1 MTAAKKNIVVLA
13 TTNAGKVRELAA
25 PLHAYGLEV
34 LGMDAFQGIG
44 DIEETGTTFEENALL
59 KARIV
64 ADATG
69 YVTVADD
76 SGLEVDALNGEPGIY
91 SARYGSDLALLE
103 GENRDGRN
111 IRKLLAS
118 MAQVPEGQRGAR
130 FVCCMAVCK
139 PRGAELVV
147 RGVWEGQIL
156 ENPQGDNGFGYD
168 PVFLDAA
175 LGRSA
180 AMLTREEKM
189 GVSHRGKALAQLLAL
204 WPQFWGN

>member
-139 PRGAELVV
+139 PRGAEQVV

-156 ENPQGDNGFGYD
+156 ESPQGDNGFGYD